1 MSTSSNE
8 EEIRALADAKADQ
21 KIGKQEFLNQ
31 IFGEVGTFIKGTMT
45 FEALCM
51 IMVTFGFCRLPLCP
65 WRKDDS
71 SWANIHHR
79 PLYYV
84 LFENIW
90 SSEEGDGPFQSGE

>member
-31 IFGEVGTFIKGTMT
+31 IFGEVGTFIKGTMA

-51 IMVTFGFCRLPLCP
+51 IVVSLAHFLALLQTTIASLAER
-65 WRKDDS
+65 
-71 SWANIHHR
+71 
-79 PLYYV
+79 
-84 LFENIW
+84 
-90 SSEEGDGPFQSGE
+90 